1 MFTTEAYV
9 DLLVRLHAEPQF
21 EEDAVKQLTIV
32 GGCTEKQYA
41 RLAPRYRTCPS
52 NDFSMSRYLRKIILL
67 CILSG
72 IFIPAVV
79 WPTLASDSRKII
91 VTGGAGFIGSHLVDR
106 LMKQGHSVIVLD
118 NFFTGNRLNV
128 EHWLG
133 HPNFQ
138 LIEHDVSRPILLE
151 ADEIYHLA
159 SPASPP
165 NYMLNPI
172 HTMKAN
178 ILGSYNLLG
187 LAKRTKAK
195 FLLASTSE
203 VYGDPEEH
211 PQPETYWGHVNT
223 IGPRSCYDEGKRAAE
238 SLAHAYHLKEGVQIR
253 IARIFNTYGPR
264 MQLNDGRVVSNFILQ
279 ALSNQDISIYGDGT
293 YTRSFQY
300 VSDLVDG
307 LISLMQSNVTKPVN
321 LGNPNEFSINQLA
334 RVIRKLSNSTSRIVH
349 LPPAVDDPK
358 RRQPVISRAK
368 TQLNWSPKIEL
379 AEGLQLTINAFRAE
393 LQNEANF
400 HRLKALGI
408 MYAQHE

>member
-1 MFTTEAYV
+1 MPGYFRKKIFLCVLAAIFILAVVNWSTFM
-9 DLLVRLHAEPQF
+9 LLSR
-21 EEDAVKQLTIV
+21 TNV
-32 GGCTEKQYA
+32 G
-41 RLAPRYRTCPS
+41 
-52 NDFSMSRYLRKIILL
+52 IILNIHDMSDL
-67 CILSG
+67 YG
-72 IFIPAVV
+72 YRVDRPH
-79 WPTLASDSRKII
+79 PTPSQAKESRKII

-106 LMKQGHSVIVLD
+106 LMKQGHFVTVLD

-128 EHWLG
+128 EQWVG

-138 LIEHDVSRPILLE
+138 IIEHDISRSILLE

-172 HTMKAN
+172 QTMKAN
-178 ILGSYNLLG
+178 ILGTYNLLG

-211 PQPETYWGHVNT
+211 PQSETYWGHVNP
-223 IGPRSCYDEGKRAAE
+223 IGPRSCYDESKRAAE
-238 SLAHAYHLKEGVQIR
+238 SLAYAYHHKEGVQVR
-253 IARIFNTYGPR
+253 VARIFNTYGPR

-279 ALSNQDISIYGDGT
+279 ALSNQDMSIYGDGT

-300 VSDLVDG
+300 ISDLVDG
-307 LISLMQSNVTKPVN
+307 LIGLMQSNVTKPVN
-321 LGNPNEFSINQLA
+321 LGNPNEFTINQLA
-334 RVIRKLSNSTSRIVH
+334 RLIRKLSNSTSRIVYR
-349 LPPAVDDPK
+349 PPAVDDPK

-368 TQLNWSPKIEL
+368 SQLNWSPKVEL
-379 AEGLQLTINAFRAE
+379 VEGLQLTIKAFRAE

-408 MYAQHE
+408 MYAQRE